1 MLGGWV
7 CNVLDSAI
15 VISLIPLPRHEINHM
30 KTEFFEAQME
40 GKTPSGTDG
49 REVILSQPTMVTE
62 RAPVSANKAIPCVP
76 CLFWQFFSAS
86 IYICK
91 KLMIQCSFWK
101 WIVFNLLDLST
112 QRHQLCWIASTT
124 RTGIFSSN
132 KYFELV
138 YVKFARGTLG

>member
-76 CLFWQFFSAS
+76 CLAVF
-86 IYICK
+86 
-91 KLMIQCSFWK
+91 QC
-101 WIVFNLLDLST
+101 INLYL
-112 QRHQLCWIASTT
+112 
-124 RTGIFSSN
+124 
-132 KYFELV
+132 
-138 YVKFARGTLG
+138 

>member
-15 VISLIPLPRHEINHM
+15 VISLIPLPRHEINHT

-40 GKTPSGTDG
+40 GKGKTPSGTDG

-76 CLFWQFFSAS
+76 CLIWQFFIAS
-86 IYICK
+86 INICK
-91 KLMIQCSFWK
+91 KPMIQCLFWK
-101 WIVFNLLDLST
+101 
-112 QRHQLCWIASTT
+112 
-124 RTGIFSSN
+124 
-132 KYFELV
+132 
-138 YVKFARGTLG
+138 